1 MKPTGRGYRAPR
13 CGGCGLT
20 PEMCICSELPQTPAS
35 VTTSFVVHFREWNKP
50 TNTAKLASLLL
61 GQSARVLLRGSPDVS
76 QAQRAETELESLERR
91 SALVLYPSDEAILL
105 DELLE
110 RDGHSQWRHAHLIV
124 PDGTWSQSRRL
135 VRRTPALAQLPH
147 VKLGERR
154 STYHLRR
161 KAEPG
166 FLCTLEAVG
175 HALTLLDPHFDF
187 SSYLAAF
194 ERWQQRALLRRW
206 GKIPDFA
213 RSDEPNAPS
222 KP

>member
-13 CGGCGLT
+13 CEECGLT
-20 PEMCICSELPQTPAS
+20 PDACICSELPKTPSS

-61 GQSARVLLRGSPDVS
+61 GQSARVLLRGSPDVER
-76 QAQRAETELESLERR
+76 AERAETELESLDHPLG
-91 SALVLYPSDEAILL
+91 LVLYPSDDAIRLE
-105 DELLE
+105 ELIE
-110 RDGHSQWRHAHLIV
+110 RDGVSRWSQAQLVV

-135 VRRTPALAQLPH
+135 VRRTPALARLPH
-147 VKLGERR
+147 IQLGERR
-154 STYHLRR
+154 SSYHLRR

-175 HALTLLDPHFDF
+175 YALTLLDPAFDLP
-187 SSYLAAF
+187 SYLAAF
-194 ERWQQRALLRRW
+194 EQWQHRALLRRW

-213 RSDEPNAPS
+213 RADASNGNP
-222 KP
+222 